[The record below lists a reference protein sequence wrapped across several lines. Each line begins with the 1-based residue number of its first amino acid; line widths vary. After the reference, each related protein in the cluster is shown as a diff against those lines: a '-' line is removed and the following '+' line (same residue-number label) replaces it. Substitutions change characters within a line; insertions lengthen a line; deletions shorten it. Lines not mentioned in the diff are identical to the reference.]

1 MAQANDS
8 TEKLMNNIELFTVG
22 KPVVA
27 YKLGTVLMVDMG
39 PLYDLPET
47 VGSTVFTEYGV
58 RLVRTQEEPD
68 GALYRQGWHLIV
80 RPLIKPATSGVPI
93 DAYAV
98 SADDLVNIR
107 GDELTD
113 DLPNYLI
120 DRDSKAYRRIR
131 PLLDDL
137 YRAHLECQAF
147 WSRAEK
153 RQVVPVTE
161 QLLADPHLRNLGL
174 SDGTA
179 LRVHNEWGEDCLAVP
194 GDVVV
199 VTDATSGT
207 GYRVE
212 ATAFEDSYRL
222 A

>member
-1 MAQANDS
+1 MAQA
-8 TEKLMNNIELFTVG
+8 NNIELFTVAT
-22 KPVVA
+22 PVTA

-39 PLYDLPET
+39 PLHDIPRSGL
-47 VGSTVFTEYGV
+47 GSTVLMEDGV
-58 RLVRTQEEPD
+58 RLVRTQERPD

-80 RPLIKPATSGVPI
+80 RPLIKPSTSGVSI

-98 SADDLVNIR
+98 DPA
-107 GDELTD
+107 
-113 DLPNYLI
+113 DLPNLRGKPLAGDLANYLV
-120 DRDSKAYRRIR
+120 DRDPAAYRRIR

-137 YRAHLECQAF
+137 HQAGLDYQVF

-153 RQVVPVTE
+153 RQVIPVTE
-161 QLLADPHLRNLGL
+161 QLLADPHLCNLGL
-174 SDGTA
+174 SDGTS
-179 LRVHNEWGEDCLAVP
+179 LCIHNEWGEDYLAVP

-199 VTDATSGT
+199 VTGATDGT

-212 ATAFEDSYRL
+212 AAAFEASYQL

>member
-8 TEKLMNNIELFTVG
+8 TEKLTNNIELFTVA
-22 KPVVA
+22 KPVIA

-39 PLYDLPET
+39 SLYDLPKS
-47 VGSTVFTEYGV
+47 VGSTVITKDGS

-68 GALYRQGWHLIV
+68 GALYKQDWHLIV

-98 SADDLVNIR
+98 SADDLANIR

-113 DLPNYLI
+113 DLSNYLI
-120 DRDSKAYRRIR
+120 DREPEAYHRIR

-137 YRAHLECQAF
+137 YQARLKCKAF

-174 SDGTA
+174 SDGVA
-179 LRVHNEWGEDCLAVP
+179 LRVHNEWGEDCFAVP

-212 ATAFEDSYRL
+212 AAAFEDSYQL

>member
-1 MAQANDS
+1 MAQA
-8 TEKLMNNIELFTVG
+8 NNIELFTVAT
-22 KPVVA
+22 PVTA

-39 PLYDLPET
+39 PLHDIPRSGL
-47 VGSTVFTEYGV
+47 GSTVLMEDGV
-58 RLVRTQEEPD
+58 RLVRTQERPD

-80 RPLIKPATSGVPI
+80 RPLIKPSTSGVSI

-98 SADDLVNIR
+98 DPA
-107 GDELTD
+107 
-113 DLPNYLI
+113 DLPNLRGKPLAGDLANYLV
-120 DRDSKAYRRIR
+120 DRDPAAYRRIR

-137 YRAHLECQAF
+137 HQAGLHYQVF

-153 RQVVPVTE
+153 RQVIPVTE
-161 QLLADPHLRNLGL
+161 QLLADPHLCNLGL
-174 SDGTA
+174 SDGTS
-179 LRVHNEWGEDCLAVP
+179 LRIHNEWGEDCLAVP

-199 VTDATSGT
+199 VTGATDGT

-212 ATAFEDSYRL
+212 AAAFEASYQL